1 MGERPDDT
9 VLLVD
14 HDSSLLETLRK
25 GLSSL
30 LPDVAIYAAR
40 DLTEATS
47 QLGARPMGLVITDLL
62 LPTGGGFELLSYL
75 ARSQDRVPAIVIGRG
90 MSPEVR
96 QRVTDLG
103 GLWCF
108 EKPVPLQR
116 LAEAAG
122 SLLAASPRSVVHGVT
137 VAGLLQLLE
146 SERKTCTVAVANHRG
161 VGRLFLSRGQL
172 VDAEWQ
178 LQRGVEAAQ
187 VLVNVKEPRL
197 EVIDV
202 LATSERT
209 IDIPLAH
216 ILLDAYRL
224 SDESAQGIEVAES
237 REEIDLVVCE
247 KQLAAFE
254 GLAGFVAAA
263 VCSRNG
269 ILAKTG
275 QADVV
280 DRELCAIVDGANR
293 WIDSFLAA
301 RDVGSIVE
309 SDQMTDEG
317 WLMVWRVVPRD
328 RSRALVAVF
337 RKPTNIGL
345 LRLRLREI
353 AAGMA

>member
-1 MGERPDDT
+1 MGERSDDT

-14 HDSSLLETLRK
+14 HDVSLLETLSK

-30 LPDVAIYAAR
+30 LPEVVIYSAR

-47 QLGARPMGLVITDLL
+47 QLGEHSIGLVITDLL
-62 LPTGGGFELLSYL
+62 LPTEGGFKLLSYL
-75 ARSQDRVPAIVIGRG
+75 ARTEDQIPAIVIGKR
-90 MSPEVR
+90 MSPQVR

-116 LAEAAG
+116 LAEATG

-146 SERKTCTVAVANHRG
+146 SERKTCTVAVANHSG
-161 VGRLFLSRGQL
+161 VGRLFLNRGQL

-178 LQRGVEAAQ
+178 SQRGVEAAQ
-187 VLVNVKEPRL
+187 LLVNVEEPRL
-197 EVIDV
+197 EVHDV

-209 IDIPLAH
+209 IDTSLAH

-237 REEIDLVVCE
+237 REEIDSVLYE
-247 KQLAAFE
+247 KQLAVFE

-275 QADVV
+275 QTDVV

-293 WIDSFLAA
+293 WIDNFLSD
-301 RDVGSIVE
+301 RDVGSSVE

-328 RSRALVAVF
+328 RSKALVAVF
-337 RKPTNIGL
+337 RNPTNIGL